1 MPLYKSDSKIKIQFK
16 LNNKDI
22 NTETDNRTLLS
33 DFLRHTIG
41 ETGTHVG
48 CEHGICGA
56 CTILL
61 NNEPIRSCLMFA
73 SQLNGKELVTIEGL
87 VNDKNF
93 DNLRKAF
100 KKNHALQCGYCTP
113 GFLVTIIGFLNTK
126 PKNVDVNKIR
136 EMLSGNICRCTGYT
150 GIINAV
156 KEVIGIN
163 EIEQKNV

>member
-1 MPLYKSDSKIKIQFK
+1 MPLYKPDSKITIQFK

>member
-113 GFLVTIIGFLNTK
+113 GFLVTIIAFLNTN

-156 KEVIGIN
+156 EEVIGIN

>member
-16 LNNKDI
+16 LNNKNI
-22 NTETDNRTLLS
+22 ITETDNRTLLS

-113 GFLVTIIGFLNTK
+113 GFLVTIIAFLNTK

-163 EIEQKNV
+163 KIEQKNV

>member
-113 GFLVTIIGFLNTK
+113 GFLVTIIAFLNPLLFSIT
-126 PKNVDVNKIR
+126 
-136 EMLSGNICRCTGYT
+136 
-150 GIINAV
+150 
-156 KEVIGIN
+156 
-163 EIEQKNV
+163 

>member
-1 MPLYKSDSKIKIQFK
+1 
-16 LNNKDI
+16 
-22 NTETDNRTLLS
+22 
-33 DFLRHTIG
+33 
-41 ETGTHVG
+41 
-48 CEHGICGA
+48 
-56 CTILL
+56 
-61 NNEPIRSCLMFA
+61 MFA

-113 GFLVTIIGFLNTK
+113 GFLVTIIAFLNTK

-156 KEVIGIN
+156 KEVVGVN
-163 EIEQKNV
+163 EFEQKRKPSCLKLDLG

>member
-1 MPLYKSDSKIKIQFK
+1 
-16 LNNKDI
+16 
-22 NTETDNRTLLS
+22 
-33 DFLRHTIG
+33 
-41 ETGTHVG
+41 
-48 CEHGICGA
+48 
-56 CTILL
+56 
-61 NNEPIRSCLMFA
+61 MFA
-73 SQLNGKELVTIEGL
+73 SQLNDQELVTIEGL
-87 VNDKNF
+87 SNDKNF
-93 DNLRKAF
+93 ENLKKAF

-113 GFLVTIIGFLNTK
+113 GFFVTIIAFLNTK

>member
-156 KEVIGIN
+156 KEVVGIN
-163 EIEQKNV
+163 EFEQKNV